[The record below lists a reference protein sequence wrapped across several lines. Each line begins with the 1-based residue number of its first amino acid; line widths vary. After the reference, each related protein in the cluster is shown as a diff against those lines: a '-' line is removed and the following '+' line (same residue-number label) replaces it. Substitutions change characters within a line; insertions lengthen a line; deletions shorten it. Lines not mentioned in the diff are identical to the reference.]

1 MVVLQPIM
9 VMMVVMMMMLI
20 NDGDGDGDDG
30 DDDDGDDDD
39 DSNDDDST
47 TAGAYSKIR
56 WKLFCSRCAR
66 HSAALAFDQSRG
78 LSLVASEKLV
88 SKKPVDG

>member
-1 MVVLQPIM
+1 MVVLQPIK
-9 VMMVVMMMMLI
+9 VMMVVMMMMI
-20 NDGDGDGDDG
+20 NDGDCDGDDGG

-39 DSNDDDST
+39 NNDDDST
-47 TAGAYSKIR
+47 AAGAYSKIR